1 MMPKGSQE
9 PGNEMMAAVDALV
22 LQLIARVP
30 VYRDA
35 AGAWLVPLHPL
46 LDTVELVPRLETT
59 ALTLFHPQ
67 VYTLADGTTTLLVPL
82 GEALAV
88 LPFSRHFPEAL
99 AQVMR
104 IEAVRT
110 ASSFRKI

>member
-1 MMPKGSQE
+1 MMPEGSQE
-9 PGNEMMAAVDALV
+9 PGNEMTAAVDALV
-22 LQLIARVP
+22 LQLIAHVP

-46 LDTVELVPRLETT
+46 LDTVELAPLLETT

-67 VYTLADGTTTLLVPL
+67 AYTWADGTTLLLVPL
-82 GEALAV
+82 GEALAI
-88 LPFSRHFPEAL
+88 LPFRRHFPEAL

-110 ASSFRKI
+110 ATHYG

>member
-1 MMPKGSQE
+1 MMPEGSQE
-9 PGNEMMAAVDALV
+9 PRNEMTAAVDALV
-22 LQLIARVP
+22 LQLIAHVP
-30 VYRDA
+30 VYRDD

-46 LDTVELVPRLETT
+46 LETT

-67 VYTLADGTTTLLVPL
+67 ASTLADGTTLLLVPL

-110 ASSFRKI
+110 ATHY